1 MHNSNKTD
9 AAMPAEIAYLQDAQA
24 QRDELL
30 KLFHAQ
36 RQAYAAHP
44 MPPAAQRQQWL
55 KALGDVLNSE
65 RQALIAAISE
75 DFSNRSAD
83 ETLLAELMPSL
94 HGIHYASRHL
104 KAWMKPSRR
113 KVGLAFQPASAK
125 VVYQP
130 LGVVGVIVPWNYP
143 LYLAIGPLV
152 GALAAGNRVMLKL
165 SEATPATGQLLKT
178 LLARVFPQDLVCVVL
193 GEAEVGMAF
202 SRLPFDHLLFTGA
215 TSIGKHVMR
224 AAAENLTPVTLEL
237 GGKSPA
243 IVSSDVPLKDAAE
256 RIAFGKT
263 LNAGQTCV
271 APDYVLVPQE
281 RVGSFVEAYRQ
292 AVRGFYP
299 TLVDNPDYTA
309 IINDRQL
316 NRLNGY
322 ISDATSKGALLVP
335 LFEQNQGRRLGH
347 SVLLN
352 VSDEMTVMQDEIF
365 GPLLPIVP
373 YSGLDQAFAYINQRP
388 RPLALYY
395 FGYDK
400 AEQQRVLQET
410 HSGGVCLNDT
420 LLHVAQDD
428 LPFGGIGPSGMG
440 QYHGHEGFLT
450 FSKAKGVLVKQR
462 LNAARLIYPP
472 YGTAIQKL
480 IHKLFIR

>member
-1 MHNSNKTD
+1 MTAD
-9 AAMPAEIAYLQDAQA
+9 IAYLQTLQQPAETLDRQFQA
-24 QRDELL
+24 QR
-30 KLFHAQ
+30 A
-36 RQAYAAHP
+36 AYAANP

-55 KALGDVLNSE
+55 KALRDMLNAE
-65 RQALIAAISE
+65 RQALIEAISA
-75 DFSNRSAD
+75 DFSHRSAD

-104 KAWMKPSRR
+104 KKWMKPSRR
-113 KVGLAFQPASAK
+113 KVGMAFQPASAK

-143 LYLAIGPLV
+143 LYLAVGPMV

-165 SEATPATGQLLKT
+165 SESTPATGLLLKQ
-178 LLARVFPQDLVCVVL
+178 LFARIFPENLVCVVL
-193 GEAEVGMAF
+193 GEADVGMAF
-202 SRLPFDHLLFTGA
+202 SRLPFDHLLFTGS

-243 IVSSDVPLKDAAE
+243 IVSRDVPLKDAAE

-271 APDYVLVPQE
+271 APDYVLVPE
-281 RVGSFVEAYRQ
+281 DRVGAFVEAYRQ
-292 AVRGFYP
+292 AVKGFYP
-299 TLVDNPDYTA
+299 TLADNADYTA
-309 IINDRQL
+309 IINERQL
-316 NRLNGY
+316 ARLNAY
-322 ISDATSKGALLVP
+322 ISDATSKGALLIP
-335 LFEQNQGRRLGH
+335 LFEQGQGRRMSH

-352 VSDEMTVMQDEIF
+352 VSDEMSVMQDEIF

-373 YSGLDQAFAYINQRP
+373 YRDLEQAFAYINQRP

-400 AEQQRVLQET
+400 REQHRVLHET

-428 LPFGGIGPSGMG
+428 MPFGGIGPSGMG
-440 QYHGHEGFLT
+440 HYHGHEGFLT
-450 FSKAKGVLVKQR
+450 FSKAKGVLIKQR
-462 LNAARLIYPP
+462 FNAARLIYPP
-472 YGTAIQKL
+472 YGTSIQKL
-480 IHKLFIR
+480 IQKLFIR

>member
-1 MHNSNKTD
+1 MTAD
-9 AAMPAEIAYLQDAQA
+9 IAYLQTLQQPLEELNRLFDAQRA
-24 QRDELL
+24 
-30 KLFHAQ
+30 
-36 RQAYAAHP
+36 AYAANP

-55 KALGDVLNSE
+55 KALRDLLSSE
-65 RQALIAAISE
+65 RQALIDAIST
-75 DFSNRSAD
+75 DFSHRSAD

-94 HGIHYASRHL
+94 HGIHYASQHISQ
-104 KAWMKPSRR
+104 WMKPSRR
-113 KVGLAFQPASAK
+113 KVGVAFQPASAK

-143 LYLAIGPLV
+143 LFLAIGPLT

-165 SEATPATGQLLKT
+165 SESTPATGLLLKE
-178 LLARVFPQDLVCVVL
+178 LLARIFPEDLVCVVL
-193 GEAEVGMAF
+193 GEADVGVAF
-202 SRLPFDHLLFTGA
+202 SKMRFDHLLFTGS
-215 TSIGKHVMR
+215 TSVGKHVMR

-243 IVSSDVPLKDAAE
+243 IVSHDVPLKDAAE

-271 APDYVLVPQE
+271 APDYVLVPEE
-281 RVGSFVEAYRQ
+281 RIGGFVEAYRQ

-299 TLVDNPDYTA
+299 TLADNPDYTA
-309 IINDRQL
+309 IINERQL
-316 NRLNGY
+316 ARLNSY
-322 ISDATSKGALLVP
+322 LSDATSKGALLIP
-335 LFEQNQGRRLGH
+335 LFDQGQGRRMPH
-347 SVLLN
+347 SLLLN

-373 YSGLDQAFAYINQRP
+373 YQDLDQAFAYINQRP

-400 AEQQRVLQET
+400 REQKRVLSET

-428 LPFGGIGPSGMG
+428 MPFGGIGPSGMG
-440 QYHGHEGFLT
+440 HYHGHEGFLT

-462 LNAARLIYPP
+462 FNAAKLIYPP
-472 YGTAIQKL
+472 YGKSIQKL
-480 IHKLFIR
+480 IQKLFIR

>member
-1 MHNSNKTD
+1 MTAD
-9 AAMPAEIAYLQDAQA
+9 IAYLQTLQEPLEALDRLFAA
-24 QRDELL
+24 QR
-30 KLFHAQ
+30 A
-36 RQAYAAHP
+36 AYAANP

-55 KALGDVLNSE
+55 KSLRDLLSSE
-65 RQALIAAISE
+65 RQALIDAIST
-75 DFSNRSAD
+75 DFSHRSAD

-104 KAWMKPSRR
+104 KGWMKTSRR
-113 KVGLAFQPASAK
+113 KVGMAFQPASAK

-165 SEATPATGQLLKT
+165 SESTPATGQLLKQ
-178 LLARVFPQDLVCVVL
+178 LFARVFPEDLVCVVL
-193 GEAEVGMAF
+193 GEADVGVAF
-202 SRLPFDHLLFTGA
+202 SRLRFDHLLFTGA

-243 IVSSDVPLKDAAE
+243 IVSHDVPLKDAAE

-271 APDYVLVPQE
+271 APDYVLVPE
-281 RVGSFVEAYRQ
+281 DRVGGFVEAYRQ
-292 AVRGFYP
+292 AVQGFYP
-299 TLVDNPDYTA
+299 TLADNPDYTA
-309 IINDRQL
+309 IINERQL
-316 NRLNGY
+316 ARLNGY
-322 ISDATSKGALLVP
+322 ISDATSKGALLIP
-335 LFEQNQGRRLGH
+335 LFEHGQGRRMPH
-347 SVLLN
+347 SLLLN

-373 YSGLDQAFAYINQRP
+373 YQDLQQAFAYINQRP

-400 AEQQRVLQET
+400 REQHRVLHET

-428 LPFGGIGPSGMG
+428 MPFGGIGPSGMG
-440 QYHGHEGFLT
+440 HYHGHEGFLT
-450 FSKAKGVLVKQR
+450 FSKAKGVLIKQR
-462 LNAARLIYPP
+462 FNASRLIYPP
-472 YGTAIQKL
+472 YGKSIQKL
-480 IHKLFIR
+480 IQKLFIR

>member
-1 MHNSNKTD
+1 MTAD
-9 AAMPAEIAYLQDAQA
+9 IAYLQKLQQPLEELDRQFAT
-24 QRDELL
+24 QR
-30 KLFHAQ
+30 A
-36 RQAYAAHP
+36 AYAANP

-55 KALGDVLNSE
+55 KALRDLLSNE
-65 RQALIAAISE
+65 RQALIEAISA
-75 DFSNRSAD
+75 DFSHRSAD

-104 KAWMKPSRR
+104 NGWMKPSRR
-113 KVGLAFQPASAK
+113 KVGMAFQPASAK

-165 SEATPATGQLLKT
+165 SESTPATGLLLKE
-178 LLARVFPQDLVCVVL
+178 LLARIFPEDLVCVVL
-193 GEAEVGMAF
+193 GEADIGVAF
-202 SRLPFDHLLFTGA
+202 SRLRFDHLLFTGA

-243 IVSSDVPLKDAAE
+243 IVSRDVPLKDAAE

-271 APDYVLVPQE
+271 APDYVLVPE
-281 RVGSFVEAYRQ
+281 DRVGGFVEAYRQ
-292 AVRGFYP
+292 AVQSFYP
-299 TLVDNPDYTA
+299 TLADNQDYTA
-309 IINDRQL
+309 IINERQL
-316 NRLNGY
+316 ARLNGY
-322 ISDATSKGALLVP
+322 VSDATSKGALLIP
-335 LFEQNQGRRLGH
+335 LFEQGQGRRMPH

-373 YSGLDQAFAYINQRP
+373 YRDLEQAFAYINQRP

-400 AEQQRVLQET
+400 REQNRVLHET

-428 LPFGGIGPSGMG
+428 MPFGGIGASGMG
-440 QYHGHEGFLT
+440 HYHGHEGFLT

-462 LNAARLIYPP
+462 FNAARLIYPP
-472 YGTAIQKL
+472 YGKSIQKL
-480 IHKLFIR
+480 IQKLFIR